1 MAQRVRGHLS
11 FANVTSL
18 MALVFAM
25 GGTGYALTLPKNSVG
40 SKQIRKNA
48 VTGAKVKARTLRASD
63 FARGQL
69 PVGPSGAPGAP
80 GATGPTGPAGPA
92 GAKGAQGLQGVP
104 GVVGAVTVQRV
115 EFGLADGQTAGA
127 SVPCPA
133 GTRAIG
139 GGSSITPLTTD
150 GHPTISRPDS
160 TGVTPDDGESFTG
173 WRVQYRNP
181 PGASTT
187 AGTVQA
193 FALCA
198 ED

>member
-1 MAQRVRGHLS
+1 MAQRLRRQLS

-48 VTGAKVKARTLRASD
+48 VTSAKVKDRTLRASD

-69 PVGPSGAPGAP
+69 PAGSPGAPGAP
-80 GATGPTGPAGPA
+80 GTPGPA
-92 GAKGAQGLQGVP
+92 GAPGDKGDKGEDGTQGVP
-104 GVVGAVTVQRV
+104 GVVGAVSVQRL
-115 EFGLADGQTAGA
+115 EFGLTDGNTSGI

-139 GGSSITPLTTD
+139 GGSSITPTTAD
-150 GHPTISRPDS
+150 GHPTISRPDR
-160 TGVTPDDGESFTG
+160 TGATPASGETFTG

-181 PGASTT
+181 SGGVNAS
-187 AGTVQA
+187 TVQA
-193 FALCA
+193 FAICA